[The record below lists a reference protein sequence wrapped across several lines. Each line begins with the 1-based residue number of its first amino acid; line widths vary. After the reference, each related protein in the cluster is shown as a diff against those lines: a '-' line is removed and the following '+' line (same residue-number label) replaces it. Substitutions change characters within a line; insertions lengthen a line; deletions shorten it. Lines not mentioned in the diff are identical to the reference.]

1 MDFEEDTYSSIFL
14 ALKHPVRRKILNM
27 LNEDPATY
35 TQILSKLKV
44 ETGFLNYHLE
54 SLNGLVTKNEH
65 DKYILSDFGEAALT
79 LTKRVEEPAKRKSA
93 GFRLFGFKINP
104 AYILLVIMVVSI
116 ILNAYWINTSQGLF
130 RDKMN
135 TFGEVVIQTE
145 GFLGETIEILN
156 TTVSK
161 GKIEFEIWDV
171 MLRDLIQL
179 SRQYD
184 LIISLDTNHRQQWS
198 QIKTA
203 TDSVIDFTSDII
215 QTYAGNNTYIDIT
228 NGQSTY
234 LNKVENYLL
243 NIQQKAFPSKVV
255 IGSNPQVDIID
266 QEITE
271 AMETAI
277 QLQVDLKFVR
287 QAFNLPAD

>member
-44 ETGFLNYHLE
+44 GTGFLNYHLE

-65 DKYILSDFGEAALT
+65 DKYLLSDFGEAALT
-79 LTKRVEEPAKRKSA
+79 LTKRVEEPVKRKSA
-93 GFRLFGFKINP
+93 RFRVFGFKINP
-104 AYILLVIMVVSI
+104 AYILLGIMVVSI

-215 QTYAGNNTYIDIT
+215 QTYAGNNTYIDMT

-234 LNKVENYLL
+234 LNKVEIYLL
-243 NIQQKAFPSKVV
+243 NIQQKAFPSRVV

-277 QLQVDLKFVR
+277 QLQVDLKFAR

>member
-135 TFGEVVIQTE
+135 TFGEVVIQTK

>member
-44 ETGFLNYHLE
+44 GTGFLNYHLE

-65 DKYILSDFGEAALT
+65 DKYLLSDFGEAALT
-79 LTKRVEEPAKRKSA
+79 LTKRVEEPVKRKSA
-93 GFRLFGFKINP
+93 RFRVFGFKINP
-104 AYILLVIMVVSI
+104 AYILLGIMVVSI

-145 GFLGETIEILN
+145 GFLGETINILN

-179 SRQYD
+179 SRQYY
-184 LIISLDTNHRQQWS
+184 LIISLDTNHRQRWS
-198 QIKTA
+198 QIRTA

-215 QTYAGNNTYIDIT
+215 QTYAGNNTYIDMT

-234 LNKVENYLL
+234 LNKVEIYLL
-243 NIQQKAFPSKVV
+243 NIQQKAFPSRVV

>member
-35 TQILSKLKV
+35 TQILSRLKV
-44 ETGFLNYHLE
+44 GTGFLNYHLE

-79 LTKRVEEPAKRKSA
+79 LRKRVEEPVKSKKA
-93 GFRLFGFKINP
+93 GLRLFGFKINP
-104 AYILLVIMVVSI
+104 AYILLGIMVISI
-116 ILNAYWINTSQGLF
+116 ILNAYWVNTSQGLF
-130 RDKMN
+130 KDKMN
-135 TFGEVVIQTE
+135 AFGEVVIQTK
-145 GFLGETIEILN
+145 GFLEETINILN

-161 GKIEFEIWDV
+161 GKIEFQIWDV

-179 SRQYD
+179 SRQYN
-184 LIISLDTNHRQQWS
+184 LIISLDTGHRQQWS
-198 QIKTA
+198 QIKIA
-203 TDSVIDFTSDII
+203 TDSLTDFTSDII
-215 QTYAGNNTYIDIT
+215 QTYGGNNTYIDIT
-228 NGQSTY
+228 NEQSTY
-234 LNKVENYLL
+234 LNKVKNYLL

-255 IGSNPQVDIID
+255 IGSNPQVNIID

-271 AMETAI
+271 AMENAI
-277 QLQVDLKFVR
+277 QLQVELKFAR

>member
-44 ETGFLNYHLE
+44 GTGFLNYHLE

-65 DKYILSDFGEAALT
+65 DKYLLSDFGEAALT
-79 LTKRVEEPAKRKSA
+79 LTKRVEEPVKRKSA
-93 GFRLFGFKINP
+93 RFRVFGFKINP
-104 AYILLVIMVVSI
+104 AYILLGIMVVSI

-135 TFGEVVIQTE
+135 AFGEVVIQTE
-145 GFLGETIEILN
+145 GFLGESINILN

-215 QTYAGNNTYIDIT
+215 QTYAGNNTYIDMT

-234 LNKVENYLL
+234 LNKVEIYLL
-243 NIQQKAFPSKVV
+243 NIQQKAFPSRVV

-277 QLQVDLKFVR
+277 QLQVDLKFAR

>member
-44 ETGFLNYHLE
+44 GTGFLNYHLE

-65 DKYILSDFGEAALT
+65 DKYLLSDFGEAALT
-79 LTKRVEEPAKRKSA
+79 LTKRVEEPVKRKSA
-93 GFRLFGFKINP
+93 RFRVFGFKINP

-135 TFGEVVIQTE
+135 TFGEVVIQTK

-215 QTYAGNNTYIDIT
+215 QTYAGNNTYMDIT